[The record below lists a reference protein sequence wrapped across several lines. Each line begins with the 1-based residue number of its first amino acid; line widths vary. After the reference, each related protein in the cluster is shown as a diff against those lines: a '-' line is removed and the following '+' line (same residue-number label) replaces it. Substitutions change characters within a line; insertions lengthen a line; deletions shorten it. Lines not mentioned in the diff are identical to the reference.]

1 MLYYVYIL
9 RSDSNKLYIGQTNN
23 LIRREKEQLS
33 NSTKTAKYV
42 KDNQVFRPVFYETFS
57 TRKQAMNR
65 EMQIKGWSRAKK
77 EALITGD
84 LELLKKLSKGYTQK

>member
-42 KDNQVFRPVFYETFS
+42 KDNQGFRPVFYEIFN
-57 TRKQAMNR
+57 TRKKAMNR

-84 LELLKKLSKGYTQK
+84 LELLKKLSKGYTH